1 MTAKRP
7 VALVTGASSG
17 LGRATARALTQAGFD
32 VVGTGRKAPDS
43 APGEGVTFLALDVTS
58 DESVSSVVQEVIDRF
73 GRIDVLVNNA
83 GLGINGAAE
92 EISVAQAQRVF
103 DVNVFG
109 LMRMTRAV
117 LPHMRGQGHGRVINI
132 SSLGGF
138 VGNPFMSVYIATK
151 HAVEGY
157 TESLDHEI
165 REHGVRVL
173 RVQPGPLNTSFDT
186 NSVEADTP
194 VSVYAH
200 QRAIYDEVIEE
211 GLRNGD
217 DPAVIA
223 KVVVA
228 AATDRNP
235 KLSYPAGS
243 QAPRLKLLRRI
254 LPARTFDKQ
263 VRKFNRMTG

>member
-1 MTAKRP
+1 M
-7 VALVTGASSG
+7 
-17 LGRATARALTQAGFD
+17 
-32 VVGTGRKAPDS
+32 
-43 APGEGVTFLALDVTS
+43 TS
-58 DESVSSVVQEVIDRF
+58 DDSVSSVVREVIDRF

-92 EISVAQAQRVF
+92 GISVAQAQRVF

-173 RVQPGPLNTSFDT
+173 CVQPGPLNTSFDT
-186 NSVEADTP
+186 NSVEADSP
-194 VSVYAH
+194 VPVYAH
-200 QRAIYDEVIEE
+200 QRGIYDEVIEQ

-235 KLSYPAGS
+235 KLSYPVS
-243 QAPRLKLLRRI
+243 SLAPRLKVLRRI